1 MSFRD
6 NLQHLRATRNMTQE
20 QLAMLVGVS
29 RQSVTKW
36 EAEKAYPDID
46 KLLKLCD
53 IFGCTLD
60 ELVQGDLTSRP
71 AEPGLD
77 VSAGLAQ
84 DVCGYDDH
92 MRQFAGHIAVGVP
105 IIILGMAGSAF
116 FDSVHPS
123 DLPLSSNTLTGLVFL
138 AFTLAGLCVIIPAG
152 MTHGAFVKAHPY
164 VEDFY
169 TTRQKE
175 EANRLFSR
183 GLVGGIAAI
192 FVGMMLSAALYD
204 SVAWAGSAFLVCVA
218 LGVALITYA
227 SLMHGRVN
235 VSEYN
240 EEALENLSDDE
251 IRELGTSDADALI
264 RKRRRNSRVG
274 SLCGIIMIVATVIA
288 LLLFFLAP
296 TPAAAAH
303 FWLPWPIGGLACG
316 AVSLMSQTRD

>member
-36 EAEKAYPDID
+36 EAEKAYPDMD

-77 VSAGLAQ
+77 VSAGPTQ

-92 MRQFAGHIAVGVP
+92 MRQFAGRIAVGVSL
-105 IIILGMAGSAF
+105 IILGFAGAAL
-116 FDSVHPS
+116 FDSVRVGGLGT
-123 DLPLSSNTLTGLVFL
+123 DTLSALAFL
-138 AFTLAGLCVIIPAG
+138 AFTLAGLCLIIPAG
-152 MTHGAFVKAHPY
+152 IAHSAFVKAHPY

-169 TTRQKE
+169 TTKQKE

-192 FVGMMLSAALYD
+192 FVGVVLAAALNGR
-204 SVAWAGSAFLVCVA
+204 VAWAGSVFLVCVA
-218 LGVALITYA
+218 LGVALITYG
-227 SLMHGRVN
+227 SLMHSRVN
-235 VSEYN
+235 VGEYN
-240 EEALENLSDDE
+240 ENALENLSDDE
-251 IRELGTSDADALI
+251 IRELGTGDADTLI
-264 RKRRRNSRVG
+264 RKRRRNSQIG
-274 SLCGIIMIVATVIA
+274 STCGIIMMVATAIA
-288 LLLFFLAP
+288 LLLLFLV
-296 TPAAAAH
+296 PAASSH
-303 FWLPWPIGGLACG
+303 FWLPWLIGGLACG
-316 AVSLMSQTRD
+316 VVSLVYGMGD